1 MQREACEKKY
11 HDGVI
16 RLLQSVIQKKKVRPV
31 AKKTIL
37 TGLQSRLE
45 CTRVTQQREVMSGFT
60 RMQACRDALALLDEN
75 GWRRSYH
82 QRLFHDDFIRACTR
96 IFWKREAPGKFAR
109 EQCEILR
116 RNNWSHIQQ
125 EVLISTPRR
134 FGKTISV
141 SMFAAAMLFSAPG
154 VEISIYATCKRISQK
169 LLRNVVKFFELICK
183 FDANGG
189 GFVGVRSNM
198 EELVVRSTQDPT
210 DVRIINSYPSKVS
223 FMSALHIRMFCS
235 RDTHNRAEQNMCGAT
250 PTQLFLSIARVGVL
264 SGLSGTMADE
274 MQCMQTSDAVTDF
287 FEAHGLAKCKEQVCN
302 FMGIETA
309 ADLAILTA
317 ADVRGTRFQEWAT
330 YNLSIVQHRKMLNA
344 FASSLA

>member
-1 MQREACEKKY
+1 MQREVCEKKY
-11 HDGVI
+11 HDGVV
-16 RLLQSVIQKKKVRPV
+16 RLLQRVIQNEKIAPV

-45 CTRVTQQREVMSGFT
+45 STRVTQKSEVMSGFS
-60 RMQACRDALALLDEN
+60 RMQACRDALGLLDEN

-141 SMFAAAMLFSAPG
+141 SMFAAAMLYSAPC

-169 LLRNVVKFFELICK
+169 LLRNVVKFFDLICK
-183 FDANGG
+183 SDPKGG
-189 GFVGVRSNM
+189 GFVRVRSNM
-198 EELVVRSTQDPT
+198 EELVVCSTQDPT
-210 DVRIINSYPSKVS
+210 DVRIINSYPSKVGLHVLLAHTHVLLAHTHVLLTHAHTRTTKLSRRRVVQLPRS
-223 FMSALHIRMFCS
+223 FFLVLYAYPPACRLRGQDDRRHAM
-235 RDTHNRAEQNMCGAT
+235 RAEQR
-250 PTQLFLSIARVGVL
+250 PPDRFLRDARPVEVP
-264 SGLSGTMADE
+264 GTDM
-274 MQCMQTSDAVTDF
+274 
-287 FEAHGLAKCKEQVCN
+287 
-302 FMGIETA
+302 
-309 ADLAILTA
+309 
-317 ADVRGTRFQEWAT
+317 
-330 YNLSIVQHRKMLNA
+330 
-344 FASSLA
+344 

>member
-1 MQREACEKKY
+1 MQRELCEKKY
-11 HDGVI
+11 HDGVL
-16 RLLQSVIQKKKVRPV
+16 RLLQAVLHKKKEVPV

-45 CTRVTQQREVMSGFT
+45 CTRVTQQREVMSGFS
-60 RMQACRDALALLDEN
+60 RMQSCRDALGLLDEN

-141 SMFAAAMLFSAPG
+141 SMFAAAMLYSAPG

-169 LLRNVVKFFELICK
+169 LLRNVVKFFDLICK
-183 FDANGG
+183 SDPKGTA
-189 GFVGVRSNM
+189 FVGVRSNM

-223 FMSALHIRMFCS
+223 LHVLPAH
-235 RDTHNRAEQNMCGAT
+235 THVLLTHTPHQAEKKSEV
-250 PTQLFLSIARVGVL
+250 QLPRSFFL
-264 SGLSGTMADE
+264 
-274 MQCMQTSDAVTDF
+274 
-287 FEAHGLAKCKEQVCN
+287 
-302 FMGIETA
+302 
-309 ADLAILTA
+309 
-317 ADVRGTRFQEWAT
+317 
-330 YNLSIVQHRKMLNA
+330 A
-344 FASSLA
+344 FYA

>member
-1 MQREACEKKY
+1 MQREVCEKRY

-16 RLLQSVIQKKKVRPV
+16 RLLQSVIQKKKVAPV
-31 AKKTIL
+31 TKKIIL

-45 CTRVTQQREVMSGFT
+45 STRVTHQREVMSGFS
-60 RMQACRDALALLDEN
+60 RMQACRDALGLLDDN

-141 SMFAAAMLFSAPG
+141 SMFAAAMLYSAPG

-169 LLRNVVKFFELICK
+169 LLRNVVKFFDLICK
-183 FDANGG
+183 SDPKGG

-198 EELVVRSTQDPT
+198 EELVVRSTQDPS
-210 DVRIINSYPSKVS
+210 DVRIINSYPSKVTFVS
-223 FMSALHIRMFCS
+223 CLHIRMFCS
-235 RDTHNRAEQNMCGAT
+235 HTHTTKLRRTRVVQLPRSFFFAFSAYAREKNVDTE
-250 PTQLFLSIARVGVL
+250 
-264 SGLSGTMADE
+264 
-274 MQCMQTSDAVTDF
+274 
-287 FEAHGLAKCKEQVCN
+287 
-302 FMGIETA
+302 
-309 ADLAILTA
+309 
-317 ADVRGTRFQEWAT
+317 
-330 YNLSIVQHRKMLNA
+330 
-344 FASSLA
+344 

>member
-1 MQREACEKKY
+1 MQREVCEKKY

-16 RLLQSVIQKKKVRPV
+16 RLLKTVMQKKKVAPV
-31 AKKTIL
+31 TKKTIL

-45 CTRVTQQREVMSGFT
+45 CTRVTQQREVMSGFS
-60 RMQACRDALALLDEN
+60 RMQDCRDALGLLDEN

-141 SMFAAAMLFSAPG
+141 SMFAAAMLYSAPC

-169 LLRNVVKFFELICK
+169 LLRNVVKFFDLICK
-183 FDANGG
+183 CDPKGG

-198 EELVVRSTQDPT
+198 EELVVRSTQDPS
-210 DVRIINSYPSKVS
+210 DVRIINSYPSKVTC
-223 FMSALHIRMFCS
+223 MSCLHIPMLCS
-235 RDTHNRAEQNMCGAT
+235 RAHSHQAEKNPRGAT
-250 PTQLFLSIARVGVL
+250 PAQLFFSIFGLRCRKNTCTQNDGAQRSLRVTARVDGD
-264 SGLSGTMADE
+264 GARHN
-274 MQCMQTSDAVTDF
+274 C
-287 FEAHGLAKCKEQVCN
+287 
-302 FMGIETA
+302 
-309 ADLAILTA
+309 
-317 ADVRGTRFQEWAT
+317 
-330 YNLSIVQHRKMLNA
+330 A
-344 FASSLA
+344 FNP

>member
-11 HDGVI
+11 HDGVV
-16 RLLQSVIQKKKVRPV
+16 RLLQSFIQKKKIAPV

-45 CTRVTQQREVMSGFT
+45 STRITHQREVTSGFS
-60 RMQACRDALALLDEN
+60 RMQACRDALALLDEH

-141 SMFAAAMLFSAPG
+141 SMFAAAMLYSAPG

-169 LLRNVVKFFELICK
+169 LLRNVVKFFDLICQSDTK
-183 FDANGG
+183 GTA
-189 GFVGVRSNM
+189 FVGVRSNM
-198 EELVVRSTQDPT
+198 EELVVRNTQDPT
-210 DVRIINSYPSKVS
+210 DVRIINSYPSKVRVLVLL
-223 FMSALHIRMFCS
+223 AHTHVCS
-235 RDTHNRAEQNMCGAT
+235 H
-250 PTQLFLSIARVGVL
+250 
-264 SGLSGTMADE
+264 
-274 MQCMQTSDAVTDF
+274 
-287 FEAHGLAKCKEQVCN
+287 
-302 FMGIETA
+302 
-309 ADLAILTA
+309 
-317 ADVRGTRFQEWAT
+317 T
-330 YNLSIVQHRKMLNA
+330 YNTKLRRPRVVQLPRSFFLHFRRVPE
-344 FASSLA
+344 

>member
-1 MQREACEKKY
+1 MQREVCERKY
-11 HDGVI
+11 HDGVV
-16 RLLQSVIQKKKVRPV
+16 RLLQRVIQKKQIAPV
-31 AKKTIL
+31 YKRAIL

-45 CTRVTQQREVMSGFT
+45 STRVTQQREVMSGFT
-60 RMQACRDALALLDEN
+60 RMQACRDAHGLLDEN

-141 SMFAAAMLFSAPG
+141 SMFAAAMLYSAPG

-183 FDANGG
+183 CDAKGG

-198 EELVVRSTQDPT
+198 EELVVRNVQDPS

-223 FMSALHIRMFCS
+223 FMSCLHIHVVCLHTRTTKLS
-235 RDTHNRAEQNMCGAT
+235 RPRAV
-250 PTQLFLSIARVGVL
+250 QLPRSFFL
-264 SGLSGTMADE
+264 
-274 MQCMQTSDAVTDF
+274 
-287 FEAHGLAKCKEQVCN
+287 
-302 FMGIETA
+302 
-309 ADLAILTA
+309 
-317 ADVRGTRFQEWAT
+317 
-330 YNLSIVQHRKMLNA
+330 A
-344 FASSLA
+344 FHA

>member
-16 RLLQSVIQKKKVRPV
+16 RLLQSVIQKKTVRPV

-45 CTRVTQQREVMSGFT
+45 CTRITHQREVTSGFS
-60 RMQACRDALALLDEN
+60 RMQACRDALALLDEH

-141 SMFAAAMLFSAPG
+141 SMFAAAMLYSAPG

-169 LLRNVVKFFELICK
+169 LLRNVVKFFDLICK
-183 FDANGG
+183 SDAKGG

-198 EELVVRSTQDPT
+198 EELVVRSVDDAS

-223 FMSALHIRMFCS
+223 LRVLRAH
-235 RDTHNRAEQNMCGAT
+235 THVLLTNILTQHRAEKNTRGAT
-250 PTQLFLSIARVGVL
+250 PAQLFFSISR
-264 SGLSGTMADE
+264 E
-274 MQCMQTSDAVTDF
+274 RC
-287 FEAHGLAKCKEQVCN
+287 
-302 FMGIETA
+302 
-309 ADLAILTA
+309 
-317 ADVRGTRFQEWAT
+317 
-330 YNLSIVQHRKMLNA
+330 RKHVDTE
-344 FASSLA
+344 

>member
-1 MQREACEKKY
+1 MQREVCEKRY

-16 RLLQSVIQKKKVRPV
+16 RLLQSVMQKKNVAPV
-31 AKKTIL
+31 TKKNIL

-45 CTRVTQQREVMSGFT
+45 STRVTHQREVMSGFT
-60 RMQACRDALALLDEN
+60 RMQACRDALGLLDEN

-125 EVLISTPRR
+125 EVLISTPRC

-141 SMFAAAMLFSAPG
+141 SMFAAAMLYSAPC

-169 LLRNVVKFFELICK
+169 LLRNVVKFFDLICK
-183 FDANGG
+183 SDTKGTA
-189 GFVGVRSNM
+189 FVGVRSNM

-210 DVRIINSYPSKVS
+210 DVRIINSYPSKVTC
-223 FMSALHIRMFCS
+223 MSCLYIPMFCS
-235 RDTHNRAEQNMCGAT
+235 HAHTRSSKLRRTRVVQLPHSFFFELFW
-250 PTQLFLSIARVGVL
+250 QLF
-264 SGLSGTMADE
+264 
-274 MQCMQTSDAVTDF
+274 
-287 FEAHGLAKCKEQVCN
+287 
-302 FMGIETA
+302 
-309 ADLAILTA
+309 
-317 ADVRGTRFQEWAT
+317 
-330 YNLSIVQHRKMLNA
+330 
-344 FASSLA
+344 

>member
-1 MQREACEKKY
+1 MQACEKRY
-11 HDGVI
+11 HDGVL
-16 RLLQSVIQKKKVRPV
+16 RLLRSVIDKKKIAPV
-31 AKKTIL
+31 AKKAIL

-45 CTRVTQQREVMSGFT
+45 STRVTQQREVTSGFS
-60 RMQACRDALALLDEN
+60 RMQACRDALALLDEQ

-141 SMFAAAMLFSAPG
+141 SMFAAAMLYSAPG

-169 LLRNVVKFFELICK
+169 LLRNVVKFFDLICK
-183 FDANGG
+183 SDTKGTA
-189 GFVGVRSNM
+189 FVGVRSNM
-198 EELVVRSTQDPT
+198 EELVVRNTQDPT

-223 FMSALHIRMFCS
+223 CLLACLPVLLIRTQHTKLRRKKRVQLPRSFFCIPGVRS
-235 RDTHNRAEQNMCGAT
+235 RKKH
-250 PTQLFLSIARVGVL
+250 V
-264 SGLSGTMADE
+264 
-274 MQCMQTSDAVTDF
+274 
-287 FEAHGLAKCKEQVCN
+287 
-302 FMGIETA
+302 A
-309 ADLAILTA
+309 A
-317 ADVRGTRFQEWAT
+317 G
-330 YNLSIVQHRKMLNA
+330 
-344 FASSLA
+344 